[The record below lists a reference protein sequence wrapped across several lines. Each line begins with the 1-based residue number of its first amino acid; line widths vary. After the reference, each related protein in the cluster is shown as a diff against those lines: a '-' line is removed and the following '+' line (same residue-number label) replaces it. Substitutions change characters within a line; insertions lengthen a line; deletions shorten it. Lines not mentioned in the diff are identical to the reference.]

1 MCALKPMLVDY
12 DVEGCATCSKFKD
25 GCVSTLAMDQA
36 GYCNYL
42 GNGRWKLIEG
52 SLVVAR
58 GYAWCGM
65 YMTYVK
71 TYKKKF
77 NEIKDFEK
85 TPQMRVGINGIDT
98 KRVKFSLPNSATKEE
113 VIGDEKYEDV

>member
-36 GYCNYL
+36 GYSNYL
-42 GNGRWKLIEG
+42 GNGRWNLTKR

-58 GYAWCGM
+58 GYACHSM
-65 YMTYVK
+65 YRTHMK
-71 TYKKKF
+71 TRIRKWVMAVTRCAA
-77 NEIKDFEK
+77 EEK
-85 TPQMRVGINGIDT
+85 NT
-98 KRVKFSLPNSATKEE
+98 KRIAA
-113 VIGDEKYEDV
+113 